1 MFGYYGFGMFFDPT
15 MIILVP
21 ALIVSAWA
29 QFKVSSTFNEYQKIQ
44 SFNRYSGSNVARM
57 LLDDA
62 GLYDVSIEIVRGK
75 LSDHYDPINR
85 VLRLSSDIYSG
96 TSVAA
101 LGVAAHE
108 VGHAIQHKE
117 KYGALILR
125 NSIAPAVNFASSMSW
140 LLFIAGIILG
150 FSGLTTIGIVLFS
163 AVVVFQLVTLPV
175 EFNASSRALKLLE
188 QRGILYG
195 NEVDGA
201 KKVLNAAALTYVA
214 ATLMA
219 VSQLLRLIVLSDR
232 NSNR

>member
-1 MFGYYGFGMFFDPT
+1 MFGYYGMFFDPT
-15 MIILVP
+15 FIILVP

-29 QFKVSSTFNEYQKIQ
+29 QFKVSSTFNEYERIE
-44 SFNRYSGSNVARM
+44 SFNRYSGYNVARM

-62 GLYDVSIEIVRGK
+62 GLYDVQIETVRGK
-75 LSDHYDPINR
+75 LSDHYDPTKRI
-85 VLRLSSDIYSG
+85 LRLSSGIYNG

-117 KYGALILR
+117 KYSALIFR

-140 LLFIAGIILG
+140 LLFIAGIILN
-150 FSGLTTIGIVLFS
+150 FSGLTTVGILLFS
-163 AVVVFQLVTLPV
+163 AVVVFQLMTLPV

-195 NEVDGA
+195 NEVNGA

-232 NSNR
+232 NSNN

>member
-1 MFGYYGFGMFFDPT
+1 MFGYYGVFFDPT
-15 MIILVP
+15 FIILVP

-29 QFKVSSTFNEYQKIQ
+29 QFKVSSTFNEYERIE
-44 SFNRYSGSNVARM
+44 SFNRYSGYNVARM

-62 GLYDVSIEIVRGK
+62 GLYDVQIETVRGK
-75 LSDHYDPINR
+75 LSDHYDPTKRI
-85 VLRLSSDIYSG
+85 LRLSSGIYNG

-117 KYGALILR
+117 KYSALIFR

-140 LLFIAGIILG
+140 LLFIAGIILN
-150 FSGLTTIGIVLFS
+150 FSGLTTVGILLFS

-195 NEVDGA
+195 NEVNGA

-232 NSNR
+232 NSNN

>member
-1 MFGYYGFGMFFDPT
+1 MFGYYGMFFDPT
-15 MIILVP
+15 FIILVP

-29 QFKVSSTFNEYQKIQ
+29 QFKVSSTFNEYERIE
-44 SFNRYSGSNVARM
+44 SFNRYSGYNVARM

-62 GLYDVSIEIVRGK
+62 GLYDVQIETVRGK
-75 LSDHYDPINR
+75 LSDHYDPTKRI
-85 VLRLSSDIYSG
+85 LRLSSGIYNG

-101 LGVAAHE
+101 LGVAAQE

-117 KYGALILR
+117 KYSALIFR

-140 LLFIAGIILG
+140 LLFIAGIILN
-150 FSGLTTIGIVLFS
+150 FSGLTTVGILLFS

-195 NEVDGA
+195 NEVNGA

-232 NSNR
+232 NSNN

>member
-1 MFGYYGFGMFFDPT
+1 MFGYYGMFFDPT
-15 MIILVP
+15 FIILVP

-29 QFKVSSTFNEYQKIQ
+29 QFKVSSAFNEYERIE
-44 SFNRYSGSNVARM
+44 SFNRYSGYNVARM

-62 GLYDVSIEIVRGK
+62 GLYDVQIETVRGK
-75 LSDHYDPINR
+75 LSDHYDPTKRI
-85 VLRLSSDIYSG
+85 LRLSSGIYNG

-117 KYGALILR
+117 KYSALIFR

-140 LLFIAGIILG
+140 LLFIAGIILN
-150 FSGLTTIGIVLFS
+150 FSGLTTVGILLFS

-195 NEVDGA
+195 NEVNGA

-232 NSNR
+232 NSNN

>member
-1 MFGYYGFGMFFDPT
+1 MFGYYGMFFDPT
-15 MIILVP
+15 FIILVP

-29 QFKVSSTFNEYQKIQ
+29 QFKVSSTFNEYERID
-44 SFNRYSGSNVARM
+44 SFNRYSGYNVARM

-62 GLYDVSIEIVRGK
+62 GLYDVQIETVRGK
-75 LSDHYDPINR
+75 LSDHYDPTKRI
-85 VLRLSSDIYSG
+85 LRLSSGIYTG

-117 KYGALILR
+117 KYSALIFR

-140 LLFIAGIILG
+140 LLFIAGIILN
-150 FSGLTTIGIVLFS
+150 FSGLTTVGILLFS

-195 NEVDGA
+195 NEVNGA

-232 NSNR
+232 NSNN

>member
-1 MFGYYGFGMFFDPT
+1 MFGYYGMFFDPT
-15 MIILVP
+15 FIILVP

-29 QFKVSSTFNEYQKIQ
+29 QFKVSSTFNEYERIE
-44 SFNRYSGSNVARM
+44 SFNRYSGYNVARM

-62 GLYDVSIEIVRGK
+62 GLYDVQIETVRGK
-75 LSDHYDPINR
+75 LSDHYDPTKRI
-85 VLRLSSDIYSG
+85 LRLSSGIYNG

-117 KYGALILR
+117 KYSALIFR

-140 LLFIAGIILG
+140 LLFIAGIILD
-150 FSGLTTIGIVLFS
+150 FSGLTTVGILLFS

-195 NEVDGA
+195 NEVNGA

-214 ATLMA
+214 AA
-219 VSQLLRLIVLSDR
+219 VTSVLSLI
-232 NSNR
+232 

>member
-1 MFGYYGFGMFFDPT
+1 MFGYYGMFFDPT
-15 MIILVP
+15 FIILVP

-29 QFKVSSTFNEYQKIQ
+29 QFKVSSTFNEYERIE
-44 SFNRYSGSNVARM
+44 SFNRYSGYNVARM

-62 GLYDVSIEIVRGK
+62 GLYYVQIETVRGK
-75 LSDHYDPINR
+75 LSDHYDPTKRI
-85 VLRLSSDIYSG
+85 LRLSSGIYNG

-117 KYGALILR
+117 KYSALIFR

-140 LLFIAGIILG
+140 LLFIAGIILN
-150 FSGLTTIGIVLFS
+150 FSGLTTVGILLFS

-195 NEVDGA
+195 NEVNGA

-232 NSNR
+232 NSNN

>member
-1 MFGYYGFGMFFDPT
+1 MFGYYGMFFDPT
-15 MIILVP
+15 FIILVP

-29 QFKVSSTFNEYQKIQ
+29 QFKVSSTFNEYERIE
-44 SFNRYSGSNVARM
+44 SFNRYSGYNVARM

-62 GLYDVSIEIVRGK
+62 GLYDVQIETVRGK
-75 LSDHYDPINR
+75 LSDHYDPTKRI
-85 VLRLSSDIYSG
+85 LRLSSGIYNG

-117 KYGALILR
+117 KYSSLIFR

-140 LLFIAGIILG
+140 LLFIAGIILN
-150 FSGLTTIGIVLFS
+150 FSGLTTVGILLFS

-195 NEVDGA
+195 NEVNGA

-232 NSNR
+232 NSNN

>member
-1 MFGYYGFGMFFDPT
+1 MFGYYGMFFDPT
-15 MIILVP
+15 FIILVP

-29 QFKVSSTFNEYQKIQ
+29 QFKVSSTFNEYERIE
-44 SFNRYSGSNVARM
+44 SFNRYSGYNVARM

-62 GLYDVSIEIVRGK
+62 GLYDVQIETVRGK
-75 LSDHYDPINR
+75 LSDHYDPTKRI
-85 VLRLSSDIYSG
+85 LRLSSGIYNG

-117 KYGALILR
+117 KYSALIFR
-125 NSIAPAVNFASSMSW
+125 NSIAPAVNFASRMSW
-140 LLFIAGIILG
+140 LLFIAGIILN
-150 FSGLTTIGIVLFS
+150 FSGLTTVGILLFS

-195 NEVDGA
+195 NEVNGA

-232 NSNR
+232 NSNN

>member
-1 MFGYYGFGMFFDPT
+1 MFGYYGMFFDPT
-15 MIILVP
+15 FIILVP

-29 QFKVSSTFNEYQKIQ
+29 QFKVSSTFNEYERIE
-44 SFNRYSGSNVARM
+44 SFNRYSGYNVARM

-62 GLYDVSIEIVRGK
+62 GLYDVQIETVRGK
-75 LSDHYDPINR
+75 LSDHYDPTKRI
-85 VLRLSSDIYSG
+85 LRLSSGIYNG

-117 KYGALILR
+117 KYSALIFR

-140 LLFIAGIILG
+140 LLFIAGIILN
-150 FSGLTTIGIVLFS
+150 FSGLTTVGILLFS

-195 NEVDGA
+195 NEVNSA

-232 NSNR
+232 NSNN

>member
-1 MFGYYGFGMFFDPT
+1 MFGYYGMFFDPT
-15 MIILVP
+15 MIILIP

-29 QFKVSSTFNEYQKIQ
+29 QFKVSSTFNEYQRVQ

-62 GLYDVSIEIVRGK
+62 GLYDVSIETVRGK

-85 VLRLSSDIYSG
+85 VLRLSSDIYNG

-117 KYGALILR
+117 KYGALMLR
-125 NSIAPAVNFASSMSW
+125 NSIAPAVNFASNISW

-150 FSGLTTIGIVLFS
+150 FSGLTTIGILLFS

>member
-1 MFGYYGFGMFFDPT
+1 MFGYYGMFFDPT
-15 MIILVP
+15 FIILVP

-29 QFKVSSTFNEYQKIQ
+29 QFKVSSTFNEYERIE
-44 SFNRYSGSNVARM
+44 SFNRYSGYNVARM

-62 GLYDVSIEIVRGK
+62 GLYDVQIETVRGK
-75 LSDHYDPINR
+75 LSDHYDPTKRI
-85 VLRLSSDIYSG
+85 LRLSSGIYNG

-117 KYGALILR
+117 KYSALIFR

-140 LLFIAGIILG
+140 LLFIAGIILN
-150 FSGLTTIGIVLFS
+150 FSGLTTVGILLFS
-163 AVVVFQLVTLPV
+163 TVVVFQLVTLPV

-195 NEVDGA
+195 NEVNGA

-232 NSNR
+232 NSNN

>member
-1 MFGYYGFGMFFDPT
+1 MFGYYGMFFDPT
-15 MIILVP
+15 FIILVP

-29 QFKVSSTFNEYQKIQ
+29 QFKVSSTFNEYERIE
-44 SFNRYSGSNVARM
+44 SFNRYSGYNVARM

-62 GLYDVSIEIVRGK
+62 GLYDVQIETVRGK
-75 LSDHYDPINR
+75 LSDHYDPTKRI
-85 VLRLSSDIYSG
+85 LRLSSGIYNG

-117 KYGALILR
+117 KYSALIFR

-140 LLFIAGIILG
+140 LLFIAGIILN
-150 FSGLTTIGIVLFS
+150 FSGLTTVGILLFS

-195 NEVDGA
+195 NEVNGA
-201 KKVLNAAALTYVA
+201 KMVLNAAALTYVA

-232 NSNR
+232 NSNN

>member
-1 MFGYYGFGMFFDPT
+1 MFGYYGMFFDPT
-15 MIILVP
+15 FIILVP

-29 QFKVSSTFNEYQKIQ
+29 QFKVSSTFNEYERIE
-44 SFNRYSGSNVARM
+44 SFNRYSGYNVARM

-62 GLYDVSIEIVRGK
+62 GLYDVQIETVRGK
-75 LSDHYDPINR
+75 LSDHYDPTKRI
-85 VLRLSSDIYSG
+85 LRLSSGIYNG

-117 KYGALILR
+117 KYSALIFR

-140 LLFIAGIILG
+140 LLFIAGIILN
-150 FSGLTTIGIVLFS
+150 FSGLTTVGILLFS

-175 EFNASSRALKLLE
+175 EFIASSRALKLLE

-195 NEVDGA
+195 NEVNGA

-232 NSNR
+232 NSNN

>member
-1 MFGYYGFGMFFDPT
+1 MFGYYGMFFDPT
-15 MIILVP
+15 FIILVP

-29 QFKVSSTFNEYQKIQ
+29 QFKVSSTFNEYERID
-44 SFNRYSGSNVARM
+44 SFNRYSGYNVARM

-62 GLYDVSIEIVRGK
+62 GLYDVQIETVRGK
-75 LSDHYDPINR
+75 LSDHYDPTKRI
-85 VLRLSSDIYSG
+85 LRLSSGIYNG

-117 KYGALILR
+117 KYSALIFR

-140 LLFIAGIILG
+140 LLFIAGIILN
-150 FSGLTTIGIVLFS
+150 FSGLTTVGILLFS

-195 NEVDGA
+195 NELNGA

-232 NSNR
+232 NSNN

>member
-1 MFGYYGFGMFFDPT
+1 MFGYYGMFFDPT
-15 MIILVP
+15 FIILVP

-29 QFKVSSTFNEYQKIQ
+29 QFKVSSTFNEYERIE
-44 SFNRYSGSNVARM
+44 SFNRYSGYNVARM

-62 GLYDVSIEIVRGK
+62 GLYDVQIETVRGK
-75 LSDHYDPINR
+75 LSDHYDPTKRI
-85 VLRLSSDIYSG
+85 LRLSSGIYNG

-117 KYGALILR
+117 KYSALIFR

-140 LLFIAGIILG
+140 LLFIAGIILD
-150 FSGLTTIGIVLFS
+150 FSGLTTVGILLFS

-195 NEVDGA
+195 NEVNGA

-232 NSNR
+232 NSNN

>member
-1 MFGYYGFGMFFDPT
+1 MFGYYGMFFDPT
-15 MIILVP
+15 FIILVP

-29 QFKVSSTFNEYQKIQ
+29 QFKVSSTFNEYERID
-44 SFNRYSGSNVARM
+44 SFNRYSGYNVARM

-62 GLYDVSIEIVRGK
+62 GLYDVQIETVRGK
-75 LSDHYDPINR
+75 LSDHYDPTKRI
-85 VLRLSSDIYSG
+85 LRLSSGIYNG

-117 KYGALILR
+117 KYSALIFR

-140 LLFIAGIILG
+140 LLFIAGIILN
-150 FSGLTTIGIVLFS
+150 FSVLTTVGILLFS

-195 NEVDGA
+195 NEVNGA

-232 NSNR
+232 NSNN

>member
-1 MFGYYGFGMFFDPT
+1 MFGSYGMFFDPT
-15 MIILVP
+15 FIILVP

-29 QFKVSSTFNEYQKIQ
+29 QFKVSSTFNEYERIE
-44 SFNRYSGSNVARM
+44 SFNRYSGYNVARM

-62 GLYDVSIEIVRGK
+62 GLYDVQIETVRGK
-75 LSDHYDPINR
+75 LSDHYDPTKRI
-85 VLRLSSDIYSG
+85 LRLSSGIYNG

-117 KYGALILR
+117 KYSALIFR

-140 LLFIAGIILG
+140 LLFIAGIILD
-150 FSGLTTIGIVLFS
+150 FSGLTTVGILLFS

-195 NEVDGA
+195 NEVNGA

-232 NSNR
+232 NSNN

>member
-1 MFGYYGFGMFFDPT
+1 MFGYYGMFFDPT
-15 MIILVP
+15 FIILVP

-29 QFKVSSTFNEYQKIQ
+29 QFKVSSTFNEYERIE
-44 SFNRYSGSNVARM
+44 SFNRYSGYNVARM

-62 GLYDVSIEIVRGK
+62 GLYDVQIETVRGK
-75 LSDHYDPINR
+75 LSDHYDPTKRI
-85 VLRLSSDIYSG
+85 LRLSSGIYNG

-117 KYGALILR
+117 KYSALIFR

-140 LLFIAGIILG
+140 LLFIAGIILN
-150 FSGLTTIGIVLFS
+150 FSGLTTVGILLFS

-195 NEVDGA
+195 NEVNGA

-219 VSQLLRLIVLSDR
+219 VSQLLRLIFLSDR
-232 NSNR
+232 NSNN

>member
-1 MFGYYGFGMFFDPT
+1 MFGYYGMFFDPT
-15 MIILVP
+15 FIILVP

-29 QFKVSSTFNEYQKIQ
+29 QFKVSSTFNEYERIE
-44 SFNRYSGSNVARM
+44 SFNRYSGYNVARM

-62 GLYDVSIEIVRGK
+62 GLYDVQIETVRGK
-75 LSDHYDPINR
+75 LSDHYDPTKRI
-85 VLRLSSDIYSG
+85 LRLSSGIYNG

-117 KYGALILR
+117 KYSALIFR

-140 LLFIAGIILG
+140 LLFIAGIILN
-150 FSGLTTIGIVLFS
+150 FSGLTTVGILLFS
-163 AVVVFQLVTLPV
+163 AVVVFQLLTLPV

-195 NEVDGA
+195 NEVNGA

-232 NSNR
+232 NSNN

>member
-1 MFGYYGFGMFFDPT
+1 MFGYYGMFFDPT
-15 MIILVP
+15 FIILVP

-29 QFKVSSTFNEYQKIQ
+29 QFKVSSTFNEYERIE
-44 SFNRYSGSNVARM
+44 SFNRYSGYNVARM

-62 GLYDVSIEIVRGK
+62 GLYDVQIETVRGK
-75 LSDHYDPINR
+75 LSDHYDPTKRI
-85 VLRLSSDIYSG
+85 LRLSSGIYNG

-117 KYGALILR
+117 KYSALIFR

-140 LLFIAGIILG
+140 LLFIAGIILN
-150 FSGLTTIGIVLFS
+150 FSGLTTVGILLFS

-195 NEVDGA
+195 NEVNGA
-201 KKVLNAAALTYVA
+201 KKQ
-214 ATLMA
+214 
-219 VSQLLRLIVLSDR
+219 QL
-232 NSNR
+232 

>member
-1 MFGYYGFGMFFDPT
+1 MFGYYGMFFDPT
-15 MIILVP
+15 FIILVP

-29 QFKVSSTFNEYQKIQ
+29 QFKVSSTFNEYERIE
-44 SFNRYSGSNVARM
+44 SFNRYSGYNVARM

-62 GLYDVSIEIVRGK
+62 GLYDVQIETVRGK
-75 LSDHYDPINR
+75 LSDHYDPTKRI
-85 VLRLSSDIYSG
+85 LRLSSGIYNG

-117 KYGALILR
+117 KYSALIFR

-140 LLFIAGIILG
+140 LLFIAGIILD
-150 FSGLTTIGIVLFS
+150 FSGLTTVGILLFS
-163 AVVVFQLVTLPV
+163 AVVVFQLATLPV

-195 NEVDGA
+195 NEVNGA

-232 NSNR
+232 NSNN

>member
-1 MFGYYGFGMFFDPT
+1 MFGYYGMFFDPT
-15 MIILVP
+15 FIILVP

-29 QFKVSSTFNEYQKIQ
+29 QFKVSSTFNEYERID
-44 SFNRYSGSNVARM
+44 SFNRYSGYNVARM

-62 GLYDVSIEIVRGK
+62 GLYDVQIETVRGK
-75 LSDHYDPINR
+75 ISDHYDPTKRI
-85 VLRLSSDIYSG
+85 LRLSSGIYNG

-117 KYGALILR
+117 KYSALIFR

-140 LLFIAGIILG
+140 LLFIAGIILN
-150 FSGLTTIGIVLFS
+150 FSGLTTVGILLFS

-195 NEVDGA
+195 NEVNGA

-232 NSNR
+232 NSNN

>member
-1 MFGYYGFGMFFDPT
+1 MFGYYGMFFDPT
-15 MIILVP
+15 FIILVP

-29 QFKVSSTFNEYQKIQ
+29 QFKVSSTFNEYERIE
-44 SFNRYSGSNVARM
+44 SFNRYSGYNVARM

-62 GLYDVSIEIVRGK
+62 GLYDVQIETVRGK
-75 LSDHYDPINR
+75 LSDHYDPTKRI
-85 VLRLSSDIYSG
+85 LRLSSGIYNG

-117 KYGALILR
+117 KYSALIFR

-140 LLFIAGIILG
+140 LLFIAGIILD
-150 FSGLTTIGIVLFS
+150 FSGLTTVGILLFS

-195 NEVDGA
+195 NEVNGS

-232 NSNR
+232 NSNN

>member
-1 MFGYYGFGMFFDPT
+1 MFGYYGMFFDPT
-15 MIILVP
+15 FIILVP

-29 QFKVSSTFNEYQKIQ
+29 QFKLSSTFNEYERIE
-44 SFNRYSGSNVARM
+44 SFNRYSGYNVARM

-62 GLYDVSIEIVRGK
+62 GLYDVQIETVRGK
-75 LSDHYDPINR
+75 LSDHYDPTKRI
-85 VLRLSSDIYSG
+85 LRLSSGIYNG

-117 KYGALILR
+117 KYSALIFR

-140 LLFIAGIILG
+140 LLFIAGIILN
-150 FSGLTTIGIVLFS
+150 FSGLTTVGILLFS

-195 NEVDGA
+195 NEVNGA

-232 NSNR
+232 NSNN

>member
-1 MFGYYGFGMFFDPT
+1 MFGYYGMFFDPT
-15 MIILVP
+15 FIILVP

-29 QFKVSSTFNEYQKIQ
+29 QFKVSSTFNEYEIID
-44 SFNRYSGSNVARM
+44 SFNRYSGYNVARM

-62 GLYDVSIEIVRGK
+62 GLYDVQIETVRGK
-75 LSDHYDPINR
+75 LSDHYDPTKRI
-85 VLRLSSDIYSG
+85 LRLSSGIYNG

-117 KYGALILR
+117 KYSALIFR

-140 LLFIAGIILG
+140 LLFIAGIILN
-150 FSGLTTIGIVLFS
+150 FSGLTTVGILLFS

-195 NEVDGA
+195 NEVNGA

-232 NSNR
+232 NSNN

>member
-1 MFGYYGFGMFFDPT
+1 MFGYYGMFFDPT
-15 MIILVP
+15 FIILVP

-29 QFKVSSTFNEYQKIQ
+29 QFKVSSTFNEYERID
-44 SFNRYSGSNVARM
+44 SFNRYSGYNVARM

-62 GLYDVSIEIVRGK
+62 GLYDVQIETVRGK
-75 LSDHYDPINR
+75 LSDHYDPTKRI
-85 VLRLSSDIYSG
+85 LRLSSGIYNG

-117 KYGALILR
+117 KYSALIFR

-140 LLFIAGIILG
+140 LLFIAGIILN
-150 FSGLTTIGIVLFS
+150 FSGLTTVGILLFS

-175 EFNASSRALKLLE
+175 EFNASSRALKILE

-195 NEVDGA
+195 NEVNGA

-232 NSNR
+232 NSNN

>member
-1 MFGYYGFGMFFDPT
+1 MFGYYGMFFDPT
-15 MIILVP
+15 FIILVP

-29 QFKVSSTFNEYQKIQ
+29 QFKVSSTFNEYERIE
-44 SFNRYSGSNVARM
+44 SFNRYSGYNVARM

-62 GLYDVSIEIVRGK
+62 GLYDVQIETVRGK
-75 LSDHYDPINR
+75 LSDHYDPTKRI
-85 VLRLSSDIYSG
+85 LRLSSGIYNG

-117 KYGALILR
+117 KYSALIFR

-140 LLFIAGIILG
+140 LLFIAGIILD
-150 FSGLTTIGIVLFS
+150 FSGLTTVGILLFS

-195 NEVDGA
+195 NEVNGA

>member
-1 MFGYYGFGMFFDPT
+1 MFGYYGMFFDPT
-15 MIILVP
+15 FIILVP

-29 QFKVSSTFNEYQKIQ
+29 QFKVSSTFNEYERIE
-44 SFNRYSGSNVARM
+44 SFNRYSGCNVARM

-62 GLYDVSIEIVRGK
+62 GLYDVQIETVRGK
-75 LSDHYDPINR
+75 LSDHYDPTKRI
-85 VLRLSSDIYSG
+85 LRLSSGIYNG

-117 KYGALILR
+117 KYSALIFR

-140 LLFIAGIILG
+140 LLFIAGIILD
-150 FSGLTTIGIVLFS
+150 FSGLTTVGILLFS

-195 NEVDGA
+195 NEVNGA

-232 NSNR
+232 NSNN

>member
-1 MFGYYGFGMFFDPT
+1 MFGYYGMFFDPT
-15 MIILVP
+15 FIILVP

-29 QFKVSSTFNEYQKIQ
+29 QFKVSSTFNEYERIE
-44 SFNRYSGSNVARM
+44 SFNRYSGYNVARM

-62 GLYDVSIEIVRGK
+62 GLYDVQIETVRGK
-75 LSDHYDPINR
+75 LSDHYDPTKRI
-85 VLRLSSDIYSG
+85 LRLSSGIYNG

-117 KYGALILR
+117 KYSALIFR

-140 LLFIAGIILG
+140 LLFIAGIILN
-150 FSGLTTIGIVLFS
+150 FSGLTTVGILLFS

-195 NEVDGA
+195 NEVNGA
-201 KKVLNAAALTYVA
+201 KKVLNVAALTYVA

-232 NSNR
+232 NSNN

>member
-1 MFGYYGFGMFFDPT
+1 MFGYYGMFFDPT
-15 MIILVP
+15 FIILVP

-29 QFKVSSTFNEYQKIQ
+29 QFKVSSTFNEYERIE
-44 SFNRYSGSNVARM
+44 SFNRYSGYNVARM

-62 GLYDVSIEIVRGK
+62 GLYDVQIETVRGK
-75 LSDHYDPINR
+75 LSDHYDPIKR
-85 VLRLSSDIYSG
+85 ILRLSSGIYNG

-117 KYGALILR
+117 KYSALIFR

-140 LLFIAGIILG
+140 LLFIAGIILN
-150 FSGLTTIGIVLFS
+150 FSGLTTVGILLFS

-195 NEVDGA
+195 NEVNGA

-232 NSNR
+232 NSNN

>member
-1 MFGYYGFGMFFDPT
+1 MFGYYGMFFDPT
-15 MIILVP
+15 FIILVP

-29 QFKVSSTFNEYQKIQ
+29 QFKVSSTFNEYERIDR
-44 SFNRYSGSNVARM
+44 FNRYSGYNVARM

-62 GLYDVSIEIVRGK
+62 GLYDVQIETVRGK
-75 LSDHYDPINR
+75 LSDHYDPTKRI
-85 VLRLSSDIYSG
+85 LRLSSGIYNG

-117 KYGALILR
+117 KYSALIFR

-140 LLFIAGIILG
+140 LLFIAGIILN
-150 FSGLTTIGIVLFS
+150 FSGLTTVGILLFS

-195 NEVDGA
+195 NEVNGA

-232 NSNR
+232 NSNN

>member
-1 MFGYYGFGMFFDPT
+1 MFGYYGMFFDRT
-15 MIILVP
+15 FIILVP

-29 QFKVSSTFNEYQKIQ
+29 QFKVSSTFNEYERIE
-44 SFNRYSGSNVARM
+44 SFNRYSGYNVARM

-62 GLYDVSIEIVRGK
+62 GLYDVQIETVRGK
-75 LSDHYDPINR
+75 LSDHYDPTKRI
-85 VLRLSSDIYSG
+85 LRLSSGIYNG

-117 KYGALILR
+117 KYSALIFR

-140 LLFIAGIILG
+140 LLFIAGIILN
-150 FSGLTTIGIVLFS
+150 FSGLTTVGILLFS

-195 NEVDGA
+195 NEVNGA

-232 NSNR
+232 NSNN

>member
-1 MFGYYGFGMFFDPT
+1 MFGYYGMFFDPT
-15 MIILVP
+15 FIILVP

-29 QFKVSSTFNEYQKIQ
+29 QFKVSITFNEYERID
-44 SFNRYSGSNVARM
+44 SFNRYSGYNVARM

-62 GLYDVSIEIVRGK
+62 GLYDVQIETVRGK
-75 LSDHYDPINR
+75 LSDHYDPTKRI
-85 VLRLSSDIYSG
+85 LRLSSGIYNG

-117 KYGALILR
+117 KYSALIFR

-140 LLFIAGIILG
+140 LLFIAGIILN
-150 FSGLTTIGIVLFS
+150 FSGLTTVGILLFS

-195 NEVDGA
+195 NEVNGA

-232 NSNR
+232 NSNN

>member
-1 MFGYYGFGMFFDPT
+1 MFGYYGMFFDPT
-15 MIILVP
+15 FIILLP

-29 QFKVSSTFNEYQKIQ
+29 QFKVSSTFNEYERID
-44 SFNRYSGSNVARM
+44 SFNRYSGYNVARM

-62 GLYDVSIEIVRGK
+62 GLYDVQIETVRGK
-75 LSDHYDPINR
+75 LSDHYDPTKRI
-85 VLRLSSDIYSG
+85 LRLSSGIYNG

-117 KYGALILR
+117 KYSALIFR

-140 LLFIAGIILG
+140 LLFIAGIILN
-150 FSGLTTIGIVLFS
+150 FSGLTTVGILLFS

-195 NEVDGA
+195 NEVNGA

-232 NSNR
+232 NSNN

>member
-1 MFGYYGFGMFFDPT
+1 MFGYYGMFFDPT
-15 MIILVP
+15 FIILVP

-29 QFKVSSTFNEYQKIQ
+29 QFKVSSTFNEYERIE
-44 SFNRYSGSNVARM
+44 SLNRYSGYNVARM

-62 GLYDVSIEIVRGK
+62 GLYDVQIETVRGK
-75 LSDHYDPINR
+75 LSDHYDPTKRI
-85 VLRLSSDIYSG
+85 LRLSSGIYNG

-117 KYGALILR
+117 KYSALIFR

-140 LLFIAGIILG
+140 LLFIAGIILN
-150 FSGLTTIGIVLFS
+150 FSGLTTVGILLFS

-195 NEVDGA
+195 NEVNGA

-232 NSNR
+232 NSNN

>member
-1 MFGYYGFGMFFDPT
+1 MFGYYGMFFDPT
-15 MIILVP
+15 FIILVP

-29 QFKVSSTFNEYQKIQ
+29 QFKVSSTFNEYERIE
-44 SFNRYSGSNVARM
+44 SFNRYSGYNVAIM

-62 GLYDVSIEIVRGK
+62 ALYDVQIETVRGK
-75 LSDHYDPINR
+75 LSDHYDPTKRI
-85 VLRLSSDIYSG
+85 LRLSSGIYNG

-117 KYGALILR
+117 KYSALIFR

-140 LLFIAGIILG
+140 LLFIAGIILN
-150 FSGLTTIGIVLFS
+150 FSGLTTVGILLFS

-195 NEVDGA
+195 NEVNGA

-232 NSNR
+232 NSNN

>member
-1 MFGYYGFGMFFDPT
+1 MFGYYGMFFDPT
-15 MIILVP
+15 FIILVP

-29 QFKVSSTFNEYQKIQ
+29 QFKVSSTFNEYERIE
-44 SFNRYSGSNVARM
+44 SFNRYSGYNVARM

-62 GLYDVSIEIVRGK
+62 GLYDVQIETVRGK
-75 LSDHYDPINR
+75 LSDHYDPTKRI
-85 VLRLSSDIYSG
+85 LRLSSGIYNG

-117 KYGALILR
+117 KYSALIFR

-140 LLFIAGIILG
+140 LLFIAGIILN
-150 FSGLTTIGIVLFS
+150 FSGLTTVGILLFS

-195 NEVDGA
+195 NEVNGA

-219 VSQLLRLIVLSDR
+219 VSQLIRLIVLSDR
-232 NSNR
+232 NSNN